1 MMKRRILLDIDGV
14 ACDFIT
20 PTLKVLSQLTGRTFQ
35 HDDVQDWD
43 IMKSLGIS
51 DEIAKETYQRVGA
64 PGNVAAFP
72 IYPGAKEGVA
82 RLKEIADVYAVTSP
96 LASSRTWAREREEWL
111 LAQLGIPTSKVA
123 HTSAKHICHGNILVE
138 DKASTLQAWSEEW
151 PRSTG
156 VLFRR
161 PYNRNA
167 PWDGVAVD
175 DWAHLVRFVEAHF
188 GLRDLSRPA

>member
-1 MMKRRILLDIDGV
+1 MTKRRILLDIDGV

-51 DEIAKETYQRVGA
+51 DEIAKETYKRVGA

-111 LAQLGIPTSKVA
+111 LEQLDIPTSNVV
-123 HTSAKHICHGNILVE
+123 HTGAKHICLGNILVE
-138 DKASTLQAWSEEW
+138 DKAATLVKWREHT
-151 PRSTG
+151 PYGTG
-156 VLFRR
+156 ILFKRA
-161 PYNRNA
+161 YNRNTE
-167 PWDGVAVD
+167 WDGVAVD
-175 DWAHLVRFVEAHF
+175 DWPHLVRFVEMHF
-188 GLRDLSRPA
+188 GLRDF